1 MASDGVKTVTGPLS
15 GPIRPGRFLVLA
27 ALGLWLACAWPAAA
41 QAPGAPGGAK
51 LQPPQSAL
59 NVGSAPVR
67 PAPQAPAAAPAA
79 SVPSA
84 ATPDAPLALPA
95 VPAGDDMSV
104 IMDFDNV
111 DIRVFIKFISDLT
124 GQNFVVGDDVRG
136 NVTVISPKSMNP
148 DEAFAVFESV
158 LEVNGFTIVPAGGIN
173 KVVST
178 KSGRTMN
185 TVPARGAAASGDRM
199 ITQVLPLRYVHA
211 AEVKPVL
218 APMVSPDG
226 LLTEYQATDTLIL
239 IDYASNV
246 RRLQDIVAGM
256 DVPYSRVTVFPLR
269 YATASKLAERLGKL
283 WTGRAGGGKEG
294 AAGKGLSVVPDER
307 TNSIAVMAGPEE
319 TAQIGKVIRE
329 LDEPPRRE
337 QGNVKVYNLQNANAE
352 ELAKVLNELAGRV
365 SAGSEKGDEGAQK
378 ARATAEGVRIVPD
391 KGTNS
396 ILVTASPEDL
406 VFFDELIAKLDVPRQ
421 QVFVEAVIMEVST
434 DRTLSF
440 GVNWAAAGLVKG
452 VGDSGDGG
460 LVVGG
465 FQPDGT
471 IDSFADDALTLP
483 SGFSVGMVT
492 FPVTIGDVTYTNIQ
506 ALISASKVD
515 NKVNIISTPQLMTL
529 DNEEA
534 SIVVAENRPFLTSTQ
549 TGTSELDRTVQ
560 QYEYKD
566 VGTTLKVTPQI
577 NKGETIRLK
586 IKQETSR
593 VDAQQTAETGVLQ
606 PTTRKRSTE
615 TTVLVK
621 NTQTIVISGLIGER
635 ESDGVNKVPV
645 LGDIPVLG
653 WLFKRKSTAAEKTNL
668 LVFITPRIS
677 SSPGAVNALY
687 REKSVT
693 MDQAV
698 REYNEAVGKPLPPDA
713 PSVAPPGRAAFD
725 NEIDPIQKPLMSYG
739 PALGN

>member
-1 MASDGVKTVTGPLS
+1 MAFAAAPDARGAGAGAVQ
-15 GPIRPGRFLVLA
+15 
-27 ALGLWLACAWPAAA
+27 ALGASS
-41 QAPGAPGGAK
+41 Q
-51 LQPPQSAL
+51 
-59 NVGSAPVR
+59 
-67 PAPQAPAAAPAA
+67 AAPAA
-79 SVPSA
+79 QPVPAVQAKGPKASPPPA
-84 ATPDAPLALPA
+84 APGLPPDPDQEQALPA
-95 VPAGDDMSV
+95 ADDMSV
-104 IMDFDNV
+104 VMDFDNV

-124 GQNFVVGDDVRG
+124 GKNFVVGDDVRG
-136 NVTVISPKSMNP
+136 NVTVISPKSMGP

-158 LEVNGFTIVPAGGIN
+158 LEVNGFTIVPAGGVF

-185 TVPARGAAASGDRM
+185 TALPRGTSPGGDRM
-199 ITQVLPLRYVHA
+199 ITQVLPLKYVHA
-211 AEVKPVL
+211 AEIKPVL

-226 LLTEYQATDTLIL
+226 LLAEYQATDTLIL

-246 RRLQDIVAGM
+246 RRLQGIVAEM
-256 DVPYSRVTVFPLR
+256 DVPHARVTVFPLR
-269 YATASKLAERLGKL
+269 HASAAKLAERLNKL
-283 WTGRAGGGKEG
+283 WTARSGEKGGGRG
-294 AAGKGLSVVPDER
+294 PAVVPDER
-307 TNSIAVMAGPEE
+307 TNSIAIMAGPEE
-319 TAQIGKVIRE
+319 TAQIARVIGE
-329 LDEPPRRE
+329 LDEPARRE
-337 QGNVKVYNLQNANAE
+337 QGNVKVYALQNANAE

-365 SAGSEKGDEGAQK
+365 TASAEKSEEGAQK

-396 ILVTASPEDL
+396 ILVTASPEDM
-406 VFFDELIAKLDVPRQ
+406 VFFDDLVAKLDVPRQ

-434 DRTLSF
+434 DRNLSF
-440 GVNWAAAGLVKG
+440 GVNWAAAGLVKN
-452 VGDSGDGG
+452 VGDSGDGA

-471 IDSFADDALTLP
+471 IDSFVDDTLTLP
-483 SGFSVGMVT
+483 TGFSVGMVS
-492 FPVTIGDVTYTNIQ
+492 FPVTIGEVTYANIQ
-506 ALISASKVD
+506 ALVSASKVD

-549 TGTSELDRTVQ
+549 TGTNELDRTVQ
-560 QYEYKD
+560 QFEYKD

-593 VDAQQTAETGVLQ
+593 VDAQETAATGVLQ

-621 NTQTIVISGLIGER
+621 NTQTIVISGLIGEKDA
-635 ESDGVNKVPV
+635 DGVNKVPV

-653 WLFKRKSTAAEKTNL
+653 WLFKRKTTAAEKTNL
-668 LVFITPRIS
+668 LVFITPRIAS
-677 SSPGAVNALY
+677 DSGAVNALY
-687 REKSVT
+687 REKSVQ
-693 MDQAV
+693 MDQVV
-698 REYNEAVGKPLPPDA
+698 REYNQDVGKKTPPDA
-713 PSVAPPGRAAFD
+713 PRVTPPGRAAFD

>member
-1 MASDGVKTVTGPLS
+1 VRRGLC
-15 GPIRPGRFLVLA
+15 LVLLA
-27 ALGLWLACAWPAAA
+27 ACLWLSPGATPAARGA
-41 QAPGAPGGAK
+41 GPGPVQVLDASPPAAPAKAPK
-51 LQPPQSAL
+51 
-59 NVGSAPVR
+59 AP
-67 PAPQAPAAAPAA
+67 PAAAPSPAP
-79 SVPSA
+79 VPA
-84 ATPDAPLALPA
+84 DPDPALPD
-95 VPAGDDMSV
+95 PGDMSV

-124 GQNFVVGDDVRG
+124 GKNFVVGDDVRG
-136 NVTVISPKSMNP
+136 NVTVISPKSMGP

-158 LEVNGFTIVPAGGIN
+158 LEVNGFTIVPSGGVF

-185 TVPARGAAASGDRM
+185 TALPRGVSEGGDRM
-199 ITQVLPLRYVHA
+199 ITQILPLKYVQA
-211 AEVKPVL
+211 AEIKAVL

-226 LLTEYQATDTLIL
+226 LLAEYQATDTLIL
-239 IDYASNV
+239 IDYAANV
-246 RRLQDIVAGM
+246 RRLQGIVAEM
-256 DVPYSRVTVFPLR
+256 DVPHARVTVFPLR
-269 YATASKLAERLGKL
+269 HASAAKLAERLGKL
-283 WTGRAGGGKEG
+283 WTGRAGGKEG
-294 AAGKGLSVVPDER
+294 AGRGPAVVPDER

-319 TAQIGKVIRE
+319 TSQIARVIRE

-337 QGNVKVYNLQNANAE
+337 QGNVKVYTLQNANAE

-365 SAGSEKGDEGAQK
+365 AASAEKAEDGSQK

-396 ILVTASPEDL
+396 ILVTASPEDM
-406 VFFDELIAKLDVPRQ
+406 VFFDDLIAKLDVPRQ

-434 DRTLSF
+434 DRNLSF

-452 VGDSGDGG
+452 VGDSGDGA

-471 IDSFADDALTLP
+471 VDSFVDDALTLP
-483 SGFSVGMVT
+483 TGFSVGMVS
-492 FPVTIGDVTYTNIQ
+492 FPVTIGEVTYANIQ

-549 TGTSELDRTVQ
+549 TGTNELDRTVQ
-560 QYEYKD
+560 QFEYKD

-593 VDAQQTAETGVLQ
+593 VDAQETAETGVLQ

-615 TTVLVK
+615 TTVLVR
-621 NTQTIVISGLIGER
+621 NTQTIVISGLIGEKD
-635 ESDGVNKVPV
+635 SDGENKVPV

-653 WLFKRKSTAAEKTNL
+653 WLFKRKTTAAEKTNL
-668 LVFITPRIS
+668 LVFITPRIAS
-677 SSPGAVNALY
+677 APAEINALY
-687 REKSVT
+687 REKSGQMEQT
-693 MDQAV
+693 IRD
-698 REYNEAVGKPLPPDA
+698 YNADVGRKTPPDA
-713 PSVAPPGRAAFD
+713 PRVTPPGRAAFD

-739 PALGN
+739 PALDN